1 MKHATRLILASALCL
16 LCSCSS
22 LLSFFASPGGQIV
35 LGLADA
41 GLSIAAASG
50 KIKDGDRIA
59 IGKGLAIVTS
69 PGSTT
74 GKVFSLAALGLNKA
88 IADGHIKT
96 GDFIRVEG
104 DSIIIKPAIIPTT
117 AAKEPARVN
126 P

>member
-1 MKHATRLILASALCL
+1 MKHTARLILAATICM
-16 LCSCSS
+16 LCSCAG
-22 LLSFFASPGGQIV
+22 LLSFFASPTGQTV

-41 GLSIAAASG
+41 GLSIAAATG
-50 KIKDGDRIA
+50 KIKDGDRIV
-59 IGKGLAIVTS
+59 ISKGLAIVTS

-74 GKVFSLAALGLNKA
+74 GKVFSLAALGLTKA

-117 AAKEPARVN
+117 AAKEPSRVN